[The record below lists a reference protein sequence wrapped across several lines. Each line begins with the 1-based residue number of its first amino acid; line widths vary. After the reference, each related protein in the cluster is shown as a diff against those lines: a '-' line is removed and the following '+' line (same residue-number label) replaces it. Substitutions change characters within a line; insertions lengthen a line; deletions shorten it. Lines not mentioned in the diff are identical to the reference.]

1 MERLTNKRGA
11 RSWFLYHLGW
21 YLNLLLFLTAIVV
34 ALYFF
39 IRIMS
44 SGSAA
49 DLYDTIMMMSFAILG
64 AILLMGAGLSRYQA
78 RLEGQHLE
86 LKNTIMLLGQRLSA
100 LESSEGSSE
109 EEEKADISQV

>member
-1 MERLTNKRGA
+1 MERLTDKRGA

-21 YLNLLLFLTAIVV
+21 YLNLLLFLAAIVV

-39 IRIMS
+39 VRIMS
-44 SGSAA
+44 SGSGT
-49 DLYDTIMMMSFAILG
+49 DLYDTVMMMSFAILG

-86 LKNTIMLLGQRLSA
+86 LKRAIVALGQRLSA
-100 LESSEGSSE
+100 LESDQ
-109 EEEKADISQV
+109 EKKGEPAQV

>member
-1 MERLTNKRGA
+1 MERLTDKRGA

-21 YLNLLLFLTAIVV
+21 YLNLLLFLAAIVA

-39 IRIMS
+39 VRIMT
-44 SGSAA
+44 GSEAE
-49 DLYDTIMMMSFAILG
+49 LYDAVMMMSFVILG

-86 LKNTIMLLGQRLSA
+86 LKKTIVALGERLSA
-100 LESSEGSSE
+100 FEAG
-109 EEEKADISQV
+109 EEEKGEAARV